1 VLINNLVEFSE
12 KPPKIKI
19 LPLPMLRQ
27 AASILG
33 YCKLAKSEL
42 NPEMVFCVKT
52 EYATPL
58 IMPPTRTTAFW
69 L

>member
-1 VLINNLVEFSE
+1 MSNLVAVSV
-12 KPPKIKI
+12 KPPKKKN

-42 NPEMVFCVKT
+42 NPEMVFCVKSLL
-52 EYATPL
+52 ATPL
-58 IMPPTRTTAFW
+58 IIPPTRTTAFW

>member
-1 VLINNLVEFSE
+1 MSNLVVVSV
-12 KPPKIKI
+12 KPPKINNF
-19 LPLPMLRQ
+19 PLPILRQ

-33 YCKLAKSEL
+33 YCKVAAKFEFD
-42 NPEMVFCVKT
+42 PVMVFCVKT

-58 IMPPTRTTAFW
+58 IIPPTRTTAFW